1 MYPYNHNNRED
12 ELMNKETKQKLVPIW
27 ERINLTL
34 EEAAAYSGIGV
45 GRLRELTNEPDCDY
59 VLWIGGKRLLKRKQ
73 FEKYLEKQFSI

>member
-1 MYPYNHNNRED
+1 
-12 ELMNKETKQKLVPIW
+12 MNKETKQKLVPIW

-45 GRLRELTNEPDCDY
+45 GKLRELTNEPDCDC

>member
-1 MYPYNHNNRED
+1 
-12 ELMNKETKQKLVPIW
+12 MNKETKQKLVPIW

-34 EEAAAYSGIGV
+34 EEAAVYSGIGV
-45 GRLRELTNEPDCDY
+45 GKLRELTNEPDCDY

>member
-12 ELMNKETKQKLVPIW
+12 ESMNKETKQKLVPIW

-45 GRLRELTNEPDCDY
+45 GKLRELTNEPDCDY

>member
-1 MYPYNHNNRED
+1 
-12 ELMNKETKQKLVPIW
+12 MNKETKQKLVPVW

-45 GRLRELTNEPDCDY
+45 GKLRELTNEPDCDY

>member
-1 MYPYNHNNRED
+1 
-12 ELMNKETKQKLVPIW
+12 MNKETKQKLVPIW

-45 GRLRELTNEPDCDY
+45 GKLRELTNEPDCDY
-59 VLWIGGKRLLKRKQ
+59 VLGIGGKRLLKRKQ

>member
-12 ELMNKETKQKLVPIW
+12 EFMNKETKQKIVPIW

-45 GRLRELTNEPDCDY
+45 GKLRELTNEPDCDY

>member
-1 MYPYNHNNRED
+1 MNI
-12 ELMNKETKQKLVPIW
+12 MNKETKQKLVPIW

-45 GRLRELTNEPDCDY
+45 GKLRELTNEPDCDY

>member
-34 EEAAAYSGIGV
+34 EEATAYSGIGV
-45 GRLRELTNEPDCDY
+45 GKLRELTNEPDCDY

>member
-1 MYPYNHNNRED
+1 MYPYNHNNRKD
-12 ELMNKETKQKLVPIW
+12 ESMNKETKQKLVPIW

-45 GRLRELTNEPDCDY
+45 GKLRELTNEPDCDY

>member
-1 MYPYNHNNRED
+1 
-12 ELMNKETKQKLVPIW
+12 MNKETKQKIVPIW

-45 GRLRELTNEPDCDY
+45 GKLRELTNEPDCDY